1 MRRWSPALSL
11 ATIYIPAGDEVRS
24 CLDVRNLLHTADK
37 LKKPIA
43 FTMYLLPAVALAS
56 LGLFAAYHLLSHLYS
71 LFFSPLRNIPGPF
84 SARFSRLYYF
94 AHVYGGHWERR
105 NIKLHRQYKAP
116 VVRVAPN
123 WYSISD
129 PSALKTIYGPGSK
142 FEKSDWF
149 EGWKH
154 PSPKE
159 YSLFTY
165 RSNEVH
171 ARERKK
177 FQSMYSMS
185 ALVSYEKYVDECA
198 SILAGRLRE
207 FAESGARIDMS
218 HWLNCYAFDVIGDIT
233 YSQRF
238 GFLDKGEDVNGIMRA
253 LEVQMPYATLVGIYP
268 RWHPTLFSIMSR
280 FSSSGARGRTYLMNF
295 SRRMLK
301 DRQELESVRVRGDIS
316 KDIESL
322 ADDEIDLPTDLLQK
336 FLNDLYGGKEGWKM
350 DDVFKVSSVVLL
362 GTTCTDEC
370 PDVFIQHNCRQ

>member
-1 MRRWSPALSL
+1 VR
-11 ATIYIPAGDEVRS
+11 IY
-24 CLDVRNLLHTADK
+24 LHTADK
-37 LKKPIA
+37 LTNFTA
-43 FTMYLLPAVALAS
+43 FTMYLLPAVVLAS

-71 LFFSPLRNIPGPF
+71 LFFSPLRNIPGPL

-94 AHVYGGHWERR
+94 AHVYGGHWEHR

-142 FEKSDWF
+142 FEKSAWF

-159 YSLFTY
+159 YSLFTF

-198 SILAGRLRE
+198 SILAERLRE
-207 FAESGARIDMS
+207 FAKSGARIDMS

-350 DDVFKVSSVVLL
+350 DDVFKVSSVVLP
-362 GTTCTDEC
+362 GITCTDKC
-370 PDVFIQHNCRQ
+370 PDVFI